1 MLVKSQHLESKGK
14 KVKSSRSSLA
24 ITGSS
29 RSAWSTPCFKTGSN
43 LSNKETLQGLNHPEH
58 SAPLLTHRDRSGS
71 CVLLAGAG
79 RAAVLFCLKIVLGP
93 RDRICCPLWPL
104 GLSGHLLYLGGQP
117 SCSCF
122 NHKQRLQG

>member
-71 CVLLAGAG
+71 CVLLAGGG
-79 RAAVLFCLKIVLGP
+79 RAAVLFLLKDCPGAEGLDLLSSMAFGAVRTFVILG
-93 RDRICCPLWPL
+93 RSTI
-104 GLSGHLLYLGGQP
+104 LLL
-117 SCSCF
+117 
-122 NHKQRLQG
+122 L